1 VIARFVD
8 IGGIVDHHMLSFI
21 FHIDR
26 HFLRN
31 VYFSIYLQYVVPT
44 FESNILCLNSLVQI
58 ASRNKRRNVQTF
70 NREFRG
76 LKSSL
81 DPLVPTEEH
90 DYVLSDIFE
99 NSIMDPV
106 AVFVTMAYKKVE
118 FEIL

>member
-31 VYFSIYLQYVVPT
+31 FYFSIYLQYVVPT
-44 FESNILCLNSLVQI
+44 FESNILFILQHCLNILIQI

-70 NREFRG
+70 NREFQG

-99 NSIMDPV
+99 NSSIFP
-106 AVFVTMAYKKVE
+106 FPC
-118 FEIL
+118 